1 LADPTKILSDFHG
14 VFATNSWWPKHCFY
28 CGLEGATM
36 NVNAFEGIVYLLIM
50 IGIVG
55 GPWFMMKMITNNN
68 RRRRNRH
75 VQQGVANYLRQASRN

>member
-1 LADPTKILSDFHG
+1 
-14 VFATNSWWPKHCFY
+14 
-28 CGLEGATM
+28 M

>member
-1 LADPTKILSDFHG
+1 LADPTKSFPTFTAYLLPIRGGLSIAFT
-14 VFATNSWWPKHCFY
+14 AR
-28 CGLEGATM
+28 LEGATM
-36 NVNAFEGIVYLLIM
+36 NVNALEGIVYLLIM
-50 IGIVG
+50 IGIVA